1 MEMNCIFSD
10 PVNLGPAK
18 QVEDYEFSKVNCEFL
33 NLPTS
38 TIEKIE
44 NEENFFYLDKKISY
58 GEFLIVAFLIILLLG
73 LMVGGIRE
81 FAKNRKLE
89 RL

>member
-10 PVNLGPAK
+10 PVEIGEADF
-18 QVEDYEFSKVNCEFL
+18 EYSAVNCEFL

-44 NEENFFYLDKKISY
+44 NEENSFYLDKKISY
-58 GEFLIVAFLIILLLG
+58 GEFLIVAFLIILVLG
-73 LMVGGIRE
+73 LMVGAVRD